1 MVYRRLPFSL
11 RTTDSR
17 KRHGYVD
24 VAHEVGDQGK
34 TQADYHDDEQRS
46 APPSF

>member
-24 VAHEVGDQGK
+24 VAHEAGDQGK
-34 TQADYHDDEQRS
+34 TLADYHDDEQCRAPRS
-46 APPSF
+46 F